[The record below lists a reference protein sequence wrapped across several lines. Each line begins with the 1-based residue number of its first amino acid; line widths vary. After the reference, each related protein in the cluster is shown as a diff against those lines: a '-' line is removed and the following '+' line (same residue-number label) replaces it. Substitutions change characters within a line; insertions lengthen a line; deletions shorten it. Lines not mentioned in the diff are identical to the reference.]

1 MKTDRRGLRWVEL
14 KSGARRLP
22 AGSALGGRAA
32 RAQPGAAR
40 CPPLE
45 ERDSKMGRIFDP
57 LQPLVGAAT
66 CSSLPF
72 LLAWCHQPVAH
83 TMEKVMGAL
92 EFSRGMLC
100 RTHATSDLFGTCLPQ
115 DCMPRCLPAQTRAH
129 TSHNTCTY
137 VVLLS
142 PSGRSGLATESSVG
156 GRSALFH
163 LTSW

>member
-83 TMEKVMGAL
+83 TMEKVTGAL

-100 RTHATSDLFGTCLPQ
+100 RTHAISDQFGACLPQ
-115 DCMPRCLPAQTRAH
+115 DCMPRCPPSPH
-129 TSHNTCTY
+129 MCSHIPHIHARTWY
-137 VVLLS
+137 YSVLQVTQDWPQNL
-142 PSGRSGLATESSVG
+142 LWEG
-156 GRSALFH
+156 GRLCF
-163 LTSW
+163 T